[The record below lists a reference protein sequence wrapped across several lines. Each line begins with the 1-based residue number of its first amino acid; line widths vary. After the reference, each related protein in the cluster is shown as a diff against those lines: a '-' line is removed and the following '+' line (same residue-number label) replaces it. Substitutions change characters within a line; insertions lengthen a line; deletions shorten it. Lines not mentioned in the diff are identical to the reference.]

1 MNHRR
6 LTATPPH
13 PLRRSLL
20 DASDER
26 KEVSEMHMQMKKAIG
41 AIVLSGVLVGGGG
54 AIANAAAGSSP
65 KASASS
71 TAKATSAQS
80 GTSSSSSTDKCPN
93 D

>member
-1 MNHRR
+1 
-6 LTATPPH
+6 
-13 PLRRSLL
+13 L

-26 KEVSEMHMQMKKAIG
+26 KGVSDMQMQMKKAIG

-54 AIANAAAGSSP
+54 AIANAATGSST
-65 KASASS
+65 KASTSS